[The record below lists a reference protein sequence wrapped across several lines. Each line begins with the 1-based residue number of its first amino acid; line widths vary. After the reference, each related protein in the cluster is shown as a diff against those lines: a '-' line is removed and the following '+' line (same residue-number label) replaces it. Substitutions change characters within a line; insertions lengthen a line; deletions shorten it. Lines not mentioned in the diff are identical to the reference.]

1 MRRTKIVATLSD
13 KQADR
18 NFIQLLFNAGMNVAR
33 LNTAHLDFVKCKKL
47 VDEIRSV
54 SENIA
59 ILIDTKGPEIRTC
72 SMQSELLVH
81 EGQEVHFSYFSNI
94 VPGVE
99 VCVNHSKFVTDLQPG
114 DRILI
119 DDGAV
124 AAIVLEKHPD
134 FLTCKIENSGY
145 IKRNK
150 SVNVPGVVT
159 DLPALSEKDKQFIQ
173 FSAENNI
180 DFIAHSFVRN
190 KNDIREVQQIL
201 DENNSPVKIISK
213 IENVEGVNNIDEI
226 LQHSY
231 GIMVA
236 RGDLGIEISPEEIP
250 VVQRELIRKAIMY
263 KKPVIVATQMLHSMI
278 DSPRPT
284 RAEVNDV
291 ASAVYSG
298 TDAVMLSGETAI
310 GKYPIEAVKTMDRI
324 ARTVEPNRKQYEEAV
339 MPPINNEIPAY
350 LAQSAIRSARDLNPH
365 AIVTSTTSG
374 RTARYLA
381 AYRPDI
387 PIYAKC
393 HSKHVMRELALSFGV
408 IPSFGEIQKNRLEI
422 QKAAIH
428 SLLKDNILQL
438 DDLIIYV
445 GGRFGPDSEASYME
459 ISSAAK
465 IYKSTIQVYSKGAV
479 SENQ

>member
-236 RGDLGIEISPEEIP
+236 RGDLGIEIPPEEIP

-263 KKPVIVATQMLHSMI
+263 KKPVIIATQMLHSMI

-310 GKYPIEAVKTMDRI
+310 GKYPIEAVKTM
-324 ARTVEPNRKQYEEAV
+324 
-339 MPPINNEIPAY
+339 
-350 LAQSAIRSARDLNPH
+350 
-365 AIVTSTTSG
+365 
-374 RTARYLA
+374 
-381 AYRPDI
+381 
-387 PIYAKC
+387 
-393 HSKHVMRELALSFGV
+393 
-408 IPSFGEIQKNRLEI
+408 
-422 QKAAIH
+422 
-428 SLLKDNILQL
+428 
-438 DDLIIYV
+438 
-445 GGRFGPDSEASYME
+445 
-459 ISSAAK
+459 
-465 IYKSTIQVYSKGAV
+465 
-479 SENQ
+479 